1 MYITAYDTMSRSDV
15 RAVSLQS
22 IIDNYMV
29 YQALWEE
36 LRDVLTN
43 SEIRA
48 RLVRVEAMTGN
59 FDFLFGL
66 VLARRTHSKA
76 YG

>member
-48 RLVRVEAMTGN
+48 RVEAMTGN